1 MRGFDPATRSGT
13 VFCDDGTVVAFGA
26 AAFDASGLRLLRRAR
41 AGRAREAAVHGYR
54 DPGPFV
60 AEFYPGGAGA
70 DPGGG

>member
-1 MRGFDPATRSGT
+1 
-13 VFCDDGTVVAFGA
+13 VLDGAGAVADRYFEAVLA
-26 AAFDASGLRLLRRAR
+26 AAELLRRAR